1 MTENPLRNRRRERS
15 FGSQQPST
23 LFPQKLKEEEVVWG
37 KTPDGEGRSEIT
49 ITIVKAI
56 D

>member
-1 MTENPLRNRRRERS
+1 MTENPLRNRRRGQS
-15 FGSQQPST
+15 LGSQQPPA

-37 KTPDGEGRSEIT
+37 KTPDGEGKSEIT